1 MTPLVIELRLGSWK
15 LRSTRRTGENKPLA
29 DCILHPRATDVLLC
43 EHQRLRWGEYRNDV
57 PPRQVLKSD
66 CLRSEILRR
75 MVFEGGFRRR
85 VYGYPGARVQRPQA
99 GST

>member
-29 DCILHPRATDVLLC
+29 DCILHPRATDVLSC

-66 CLRSEILRR
+66 CLRSEIL
-75 MVFEGGFRRR
+75 
-85 VYGYPGARVQRPQA
+85 
-99 GST
+99 